1 MKDLTEDFI
10 LNTGYFGRTEKDGVP
25 SLFNGDNIILAI
37 REYKTTKGKYK
48 YFDAFLHSEVDGS
61 IFFAVTLRTE
71 DEFRNFYLD
80 IEKIDIYEK

>member
-1 MKDLTEDFI
+1 MKELTEQFI
-10 LNTGYFGRTEKDGVP
+10 LDTGYFGRTEKDGVP
-25 SLFNGDNIILAI
+25 SLFNGDNIMLAI
-37 REYKTTKGKYK
+37 REYKDYK

-71 DEFRNFYLD
+71 DEFRNFYLG